1 MLTYVYVSFS
11 AHNNRVLSMRHKW
24 TDPYNAHTY
33 TQHTR
38 CCCGT
43 ALLTVEVEVLLLLC
57 PSKT

>member
-1 MLTYVYVSFS
+1 MYVSFS